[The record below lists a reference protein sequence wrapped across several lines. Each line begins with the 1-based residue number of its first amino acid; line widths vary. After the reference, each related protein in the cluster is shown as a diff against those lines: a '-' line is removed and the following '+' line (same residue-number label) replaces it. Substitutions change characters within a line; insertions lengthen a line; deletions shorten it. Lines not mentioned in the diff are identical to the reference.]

1 VSRAQARL
9 ASKAAQVALEKAI
22 PLPGVS
28 EVADVSRKLGAA
40 YLAREGIT
48 DIPSVLEFL
57 GPGPGGAVAIDVLGI
72 GEKVSAGDIVRLQTR
87 LRACE
92 GQLRS
97 FGAPLALGILPGAQ
111 LNTITD
117 ALVHAQH
124 QRRTPKAVKA
134 IRAADA
140 IVKGA
145 GYAGLLDPRLKQP
158 GGLGGPAFQK
168 LQRVLGTL

>member
-1 VSRAQARL
+1 MSRAQARL
-9 ASKAAQVALEKAI
+9 ASKAVTVALSKAI

-40 YLAREGIT
+40 YLARQGIT
-48 DIPSVLEFL
+48 DIPTALEFL
-57 GPGPGGAVAIDVLGI
+57 GPGPAGAVAIDVLGI
-72 GEKVSAGDIVRLQTR
+72 GEQVSAGDIVRLQTR

-111 LNTITD
+111 LNTISD
-117 ALVHAQH
+117 ALVHAQK

-134 IRAADA
+134 IRDADA
-140 IVKGA
+140 IVRGA
-145 GYAGLLDPRLKQP
+145 GYSGLLDRRLKQP
-158 GGLGGPAFQK
+158 GGVGGPAFKKLQK
-168 LQRVLGTL
+168 LLEAI